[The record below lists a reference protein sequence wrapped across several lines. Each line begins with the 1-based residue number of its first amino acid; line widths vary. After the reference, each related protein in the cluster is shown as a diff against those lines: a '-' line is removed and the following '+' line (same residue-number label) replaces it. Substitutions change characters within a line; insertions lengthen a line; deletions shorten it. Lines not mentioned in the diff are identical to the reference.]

1 LANRKINIV
10 TLGCSKNLVDSEKL
24 LKQIEA
30 GGFAVSHNL
39 SDSDASTVIV
49 NTCGFINDAKEE
61 SIDTILS
68 LVKRQQTGKIE
79 NLYVMGCLAERYMH
93 QLKEEIPEVNRYF
106 GVNNFNGILSELG
119 ILYNRDYQTQRILT
133 SPGHFA
139 YLKISEGCDRTC
151 AFCAIPSIRGKA
163 VSRPVG
169 ELIEEAVK
177 LSEAGVSELIL
188 IAQDLSYYGIDLYK
202 SRKLPLLVSELAS
215 LNLFKW
221 IRLHYLYPANFPTD
235 LIKVINDNEAVCKY
249 IDIPVQHISDGVLI
263 AMKRSHNRRETEKI
277 LHQLRKEI
285 PGAAIRTTLISGHP
299 GEGLAEHT
307 ELLNFVEEFRFDRL
321 GVFAYSHEEGTWA
334 GNNYADEVPQNE
346 KERRV
351 AEIMSVQQDISAENN
366 NSLVGKTLEVII
378 DREDSEYIAGR
389 TRFDSPEV
397 DQEVLIPK
405 SFQLKP
411 GTFINAKITQSSDF
425 DLFGEPVS

>member
-1 LANRKINIV
+1 MTNRKINIV

-24 LKQIEA
+24 LKQIES

-68 LVKRQQTGKIE
+68 LVKQQQTGKIK

-93 QLKEEIPEVNRYF
+93 QLKQEIPEVNKYF
-106 GVNNFNGILSELG
+106 GVNNFNDILSELG
-119 ILYNRDYQTQRILT
+119 IQYNREYQTQRILT
-133 SPGHFA
+133 TPGHFA

-151 AFCAIPSIRGKA
+151 AFCAIPAIRGKA
-163 VSRPVG
+163 LSRPVG
-169 ELIEEAVK
+169 ELIDEATK
-177 LSEAGVSELIL
+177 LAETGVSELIL

-221 IRLHYLYPANFPTD
+221 IRLHYLYPANFPVE
-235 LIKVINDNEAVCKY
+235 LIKVFNDNDSVCKY
-249 IDIPVQHISDGVLI
+249 IDIPIQHISDSVLTS
-263 AMKRSHNRRETEKI
+263 MKRSHNRKETEKI
-277 LHQLRKEI
+277 LHRLREEI
-285 PGAAIRTTLISGHP
+285 PTAAIRTTLISGHP
-299 GEGLAEHT
+299 GEGLAEHN
-307 ELLNFVEEFRFDRL
+307 ELLNFVKEFRFDRL

-334 GNNYADEVPQNE
+334 GNNYVDEVPQSE

-366 NSLVGKTLEVII
+366 NALVGKTLQVII
-378 DREDSEYIAGR
+378 DREDNEFIAGR
-389 TRFDSPEV
+389 TQFDSPEV

-405 SFQLKP
+405 RYQLKV
-411 GTFINAKITQSSDF
+411 GTFVNVKIIQSSDF